1 MRVGR
6 RILGE
11 AGISESSLLEKLEA
25 AQAEY
30 FKAREDNANK
40 DVISQRYC
48 DINEGRWSKFT
59 TRESYSE
66 SNPWHEE
73 FT

>member
-48 DINEGRWSKFT
+48 DINEGR
-59 TRESYSE
+59 
-66 SNPWHEE
+66 
-73 FT
+73 